1 MRELFNLGISDRTI
15 YSMIELSPEIIN
27 VRDNVVLH
35 KVEILQSIG
44 CSDSQIINIIS
55 SNPNYL
61 LISDTHLAELF
72 NYLGKIGFTSLNTLF
87 DGNPYI
93 LDLTANNIK
102 QHIDLKLSEGENIE
116 SIVEELEA
124 NPYLFSE
131 I

>member
-72 NYLGKIGFTSLNTLF
+72 NYLSKFGFTSLNTLF

-93 LDLTANNIK
+93 LDLTANDIK
-102 QHIDLKLSEGENIE
+102 QYIDLKLSKGGNIE
-116 SIVEELEA
+116 TIVEELEA

>member
-27 VRDNVVLH
+27 VHDNVVLH

-72 NYLGKIGFTSLNTLF
+72 NYLRKIGFASLNTLF

-102 QHIDLKLSEGENIE
+102 QHIDLKLSKGGNIE
-116 SIVEELEA
+116 SIIEELES

-131 I
+131 M